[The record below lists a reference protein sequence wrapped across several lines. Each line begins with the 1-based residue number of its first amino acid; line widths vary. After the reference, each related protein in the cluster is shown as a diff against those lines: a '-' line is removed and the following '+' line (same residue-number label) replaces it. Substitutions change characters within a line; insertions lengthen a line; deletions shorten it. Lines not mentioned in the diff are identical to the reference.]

1 MPQFENISAQY
12 TIRDPAIYPS
22 NYEVDVVQKQITRKY
37 GTVTNEL
44 AEELLLA
51 FGEYWGTAEEWHDVL
66 AWDSLQKIA
75 ARGVNRVAVGLPLCM

>member
-1 MPQFENISAQY
+1 M
-12 TIRDPAIYPS
+12 RDPAIYPS